1 MGEPRKLMLL
11 LKTTAQERKMF
22 LLRDSVDS
30 VEQIKTKSVI
40 LATLSTRLT
49 LELYHDADLHC
60 GNVLEDEIGL
70 SFLRN
75 LTTILDN
82 KRSGSV
88 RQKNPI
94 VQFDKTKTQS
104 PAQLFYSLRLR
115 LLPTIQRCLRL
126 WQVTT
131 SGSCWYSASHEIQ
144 HTHVVWETAQVTAN
158 LFKCDDAFLACRP
171 RNEVCVGRYRCRYG
185 TGSPAWETIF
195 SKR

>member
-131 SGSCWYSASHEIQ
+131 SGSC
-144 HTHVVWETAQVTAN
+144 
-158 LFKCDDAFLACRP
+158 
-171 RNEVCVGRYRCRYG
+171 
-185 TGSPAWETIF
+185 
-195 SKR
+195 